1 MGAVAAEVP
10 EGAPRT
16 PPSGTGSS
24 SNHHLSQTQKFYRAM
39 YKEGGRQQLAQAI
52 HTHWQLRDNQNKAYE
67 DVEQPKDVPKGQL
80 NTAAD
85 FAEPH

>member
-1 MGAVAAEVP
+1 
-10 EGAPRT
+10 
-16 PPSGTGSS
+16 
-24 SNHHLSQTQKFYRAM
+24 M
-39 YKEGGRQQLAQAI
+39 YTEGGRQQLAQAI
-52 HTHWQLRDNQNKAYE
+52 QTHWQLRDNQNKAYE